1 MTTRSQTIDK
11 IKEMILNLDEMLETE
26 VKRLIVSGG
35 IDLDDETAP
44 KVVLHVALKNIA
56 DQYRPLSA
64 GGKKAAS
71 NLLHF

>member
-1 MTTRSQTIDK
+1 
-11 IKEMILNLDEMLETE
+11 MILNLDEMLETE